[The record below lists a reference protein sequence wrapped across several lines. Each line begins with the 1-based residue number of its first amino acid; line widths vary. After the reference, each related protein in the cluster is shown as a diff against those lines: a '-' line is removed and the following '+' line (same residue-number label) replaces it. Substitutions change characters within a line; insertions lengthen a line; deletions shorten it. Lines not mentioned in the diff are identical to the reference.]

1 MNKKKLSVVMAGA
14 MLASSVAPVLAA
26 DLEKSEYSAAQLGLL
41 KKELREL
48 LESKKFHSTDKNLP
62 GESVYY
68 VTNGLTGTKTKLAGL
83 DTFISNLKVGNKVY
97 VWSEGFRTDEKG
109 NYFSTT
115 AEEEKIVGTYKKA
128 DFTEKTENAF
138 GKAND
143 ATKLTKQINDECW
156 AAANAGTIGKVL
168 VSDSG
173 DNGTG
178 YYYRDN
184 SAIIKLASGV
194 EITLSE
200 GSEILD
206 FSKPLDKDGY
216 EVKIDSS
223 KLNGKTYSTVDADV
237 KDKLDTI
244 VGFASKKTTVDPGAV
259 EDLKEEKL
267 KEITIVTG
275 GNDLAVSDLYD
286 GLMLTEEGHDF
297 LNQIKYYDKVSNG
310 NKTNAVV
317 DTEVTRIAGTDKY
330 TFEVEFKKVGAL
342 SPQVYTVTG
351 ENKEEA
357 EILRGWLAN
366 RVAKVDILAGDNR
379 YETAVAIAKEQAL
392 TNKDLGDENYQGNIV
407 LVNGNSLV
415 DGLSAAPLAAALRIH
430 NSGTPATAAPILLTE
445 ADALPKATKAYL
457 KELLA
462 DKPVG
467 NLKTTI
473 HLVGGTS
480 VLNKSLERELKSLGF
495 DVVRY
500 GGDNREETSLKV
512 AEAIEAK
519 TGTLTNAFVV
529 GAEGEAD
536 AMSIAAVA
544 SNDLDNNT
552 TGVQSTPII
561 VAKKGGLT
569 EDATDAI
576 KGLNVTVVG
585 GENAVSK
592 ADYEAVKSEAKSI
605 NRIAG
610 ANRKATNALV
620 IEKYYSGNFGQTKNV
635 IVAKDG
641 QNNKMELVDALAAAN
656 MASNKT
662 APIVLATNKLSDA
675 QINALELNAKNA
687 ETLYQVGNGV
697 ARDVVKTIAQ
707 RLGLAN

>member
-1 MNKKKLSVVMAGA
+1 MNKEKLSVVMAGA

-48 LESKKFHSTDKNLP
+48 LESKKFHSTDKNLANQ
-62 GESVYY
+62 SVYY
-68 VTNGLTGTKTKLAGL
+68 VTKGLTRTKYNTEAGL
-83 DTFISNLKVGNKVY
+83 DTLVSSLKTGNKVY

-115 AEEEKIVGTYKKA
+115 AEEEKIVGTYKKD

-138 GKAND
+138 GTAND

-156 AAANAGTIGKVL
+156 VAANAGTIGKVL

-173 DNGTG
+173 EKGSG

-237 KDKLDTI
+237 KDKLDSI
-244 VGFASKKTTVDPGAV
+244 VGFAFKKTTVAPGAV

-330 TFEVEFKKVGAL
+330 TFGVEFKTVAAL
-342 SPQVYTVTG
+342 SAHKYTITG

-366 RVAKVDILAGDNR
+366 RLAKVDILAGDNR
-379 YETAVAIAKEQAL
+379 YETAVNIAKEQVFGSIKA
-392 TNKDLGDENYQGNIV
+392 GQASQESNIV

-415 DGLSAAPLAAALRIH
+415 DGLSATPLAAHLGIQSV
-430 NSGTPATAAPILLTE
+430 NSTTAAPILLTE
-445 ADALPKATKAYL
+445 ADSLPKATKAYL
-457 KELLA
+457 KELVRN
-462 DKPVG
+462 KTVS

-473 HLVGGTS
+473 HLVDGES
-480 VLNKSLERELKSLGF
+480 VLSKSLVKELKSLGF
-495 DVVRY
+495 KVERH
-500 GGDNREETSLKV
+500 GGDNREETSLEV
-512 AEAIEAK
+512 AKAM
-519 TGTLTNAFVV
+519 GTVTDAFVV

-536 AMSIAAVA
+536 AMSIAAKA
-544 SNDLDNNT
+544 SELER
-552 TGVQSTPII
+552 PII
-561 VAKKGGLT
+561 VSKKVGIT
-569 EDATDAI
+569 EDAVDTFKDV
-576 KGLNVTVVG
+576 NVTVIG
-585 GENAVSK
+585 GENAISK
-592 ADYEAVKSEAKSI
+592 ANFNAIKDEANTVS
-605 NRIAG
+605 RIAG
-610 ANRKATNALV
+610 SNRQATNALV
-620 IEKYYSGNFGQTKNV
+620 IEKYYGGSFAGLTKNV
-635 IVAKDG
+635 VVAKDG
-641 QNNKMELVDALAAAN
+641 QNNKSELIDALSAVN
-656 MASNKT
+656 LASQKD
-662 APIVLATNKLSDA
+662 APVVLATNKLSTA
-675 QINALELNAKNA
+675 QINALELNATNA
-687 ETLYQVGNGV
+687 ATIYQVCNGV

>member
-68 VTNGLTGTKTKLAGL
+68 VTNGLTGAKTKLAGL

-156 AAANAGTIGKVL
+156 AAANAGTIGKIL

-244 VGFASKKTTVDPGAV
+244 VGFASKKTTVAPGAV

-286 GLMLTEEGHDF
+286 GLMLTEKGHDF
-297 LNQIKYYDKVSNG
+297 LNQIKYYDEVSNG

-317 DTEVTRIAGTDKY
+317 DTKVTRIAGTDKY
-330 TFEVEFKKVGAL
+330 TFGVEFKTVAAL
-342 SPQVYTVTG
+342 SAQKYTITG
-351 ENKEEA
+351 ESKEEA

-366 RVAKVDILAGDNR
+366 RLAKVDILAGDNR
-379 YETAVAIAKEQAL
+379 YETAVNIAKEQVFGSIKA
-392 TNKDLGDENYQGNIV
+392 GQASQESNIV

-415 DGLSAAPLAAALRIH
+415 DGLSAAPLAAHLGIQSG
-430 NSGTPATAAPILLTE
+430 NSTTAAPILLTE
-445 ADALPKATKAYL
+445 ADSLPKATKAYL
-457 KELLA
+457 KEL
-462 DKPVG
+462 VG
-467 NLKTTI
+467 NKTVSDLKTTI
-473 HLVGGTS
+473 HLVGGES
-480 VLNKSLERELKSLGF
+480 VLSKSLVKELKSLGF
-495 DVVRY
+495 KVERH
-500 GGDNREETSLKV
+500 GGDNREETSLEV
-512 AEAIEAK
+512 AKAM
-519 TGTLTNAFVV
+519 GTVTDAFVV

-536 AMSIAAVA
+536 AMSIAAKA
-544 SNDLDNNT
+544 SELER
-552 TGVQSTPII
+552 PII
-561 VAKKGGLT
+561 VSKKGGLT
-569 EDATDAI
+569 EDAIDTLKDV
-576 KGLNVTVVG
+576 NVTVIG
-585 GENAVSK
+585 GENAVTK
-592 ADYEAVKSEAKSI
+592 ADYNAVKDEAKSI

-610 ANRKATNALV
+610 SNRQATNALV
-620 IEKYYSGNFGQTKNV
+620 IEKYYGGSFAGSTKNV
-635 IVAKDG
+635 VVAKDG
-641 QNNKMELVDALAAAN
+641 QNNKSELIDALSAAN
-656 MASNKT
+656 LASQKD
-662 APIVLATNKLSDA
+662 APVVLATNKLSTA
-675 QINALELNAKNA
+675 QINALELNATDA
-687 ETLYQVGNGV
+687 ATLYQVGNGV